1 MRLVFRL
8 FRRLSWLITGVVVG
22 WASSM
27 ALTRRVRRVTRRLA
41 PSTGRAGVR
50 SEVRAAVL
58 PEWEAELAR
67 RAGRAIRWHEDPAL
81 ALDAGFAQALA
92 A

>member
-22 WASSM
+22 WASSL
-27 ALTRRVRRVTRRLA
+27 ALTRRVRRVTRRFA

-58 PEWEAELAR
+58 EGRTAMREREAELR
-67 RAGRAIRWHEDPAL
+67 GGPPPAK
-81 ALDAGFAQALA
+81 
-92 A
+92 